1 MGPSNLVSLENALS
15 GVIGAR
21 KATGGNALAD
31 FKVAY
36 DVGDQNNNLFYSI
49 RLQTTLP
56 SQPTIEGTL
65 FTACP
70 ITNLVAITTATS
82 HNTPP
87 THHILPISSIQNFT
101 LLSAPPASNGFTLPP
116 NTTPALGT
124 VPTAALLARADAA
137 VARLKEAASRKNK
150 NVSKEAQDLFDGIS
164 RTLPTRWDGNN
175 IVVMDS
181 VVISAPY
188 RGEDCRAGNGVPAGT
203 LSRVRKVVSL
213 PEIFPYVSSIK
224 TETELRSQ
232 VDNERKRFADRERKV
247 VVPAVPA
254 IPAVHTGPRKGG

>member
-1 MGPSNLVSLENALS
+1 MADGKRQNANAKASVATPNMGPSNMVSLENALS
-15 GVIGAR
+15 GAIGAR
-21 KATGGNALAD
+21 
-31 FKVAY
+31 
-36 DVGDQNNNLFYSI
+36 I

-56 SQPTIEGTL
+56 SQPTMEGTL

-70 ITNLVAITTATS
+70 ITNLVAIATAAMS
-82 HNTPP
+82 PNTQP

-101 LLSAPPASNGFTLPP
+101 LISAPPAPNGFASPP
-116 NTTPALGT
+116 NSTPALT
-124 VPTAALLARADAA
+124 NVPTAALLARADAA

-175 IVVMDS
+175 ILVMDS
-181 VVISAPY
+181 VAIIAPY
-188 RGEDCRAGNGVPAGT
+188 RGEDCRAGNGVPAAT
-203 LSRVRKVVSL
+203 LSRVRKV
-213 PEIFPYVSSIK
+213 
-224 TETELRSQ
+224 
-232 VDNERKRFADRERKV
+232 VDNERKRFADRERRT

>member
-1 MGPSNLVSLENALS
+1 MGPSTMASLEGALS
-15 GVIGAR
+15 GTLGAR
-21 KATGGNALAD
+21 
-31 FKVAY
+31 
-36 DVGDQNNNLFYSI
+36 I
-49 RLQTTLP
+49 RLHTTLP

-70 ITNLVAITTATS
+70 ITNLVAVATTTS
-82 HNTPP
+82 PNTPP
-87 THHILPISSIQNFT
+87 THHILPISSIQTFT
-101 LLSAPPASNGFTLPP
+101 LLSAPSSSNDFSSPP
-116 NTTPALGT
+116 NTIPPLSN

-150 NVSKEAQDLFDGIS
+150 NVGKEAQDLFDGIS

-181 VVISAPY
+181 VVVSSPY
-188 RGEDCRAGNGVPAGT
+188 RGEDCKAGSNVAPNT
-203 LSRVRKVVSL
+203 LSRVRKV
-213 PEIFPYVSSIK
+213 
-224 TETELRSQ
+224 
-232 VDNERKRFADRERKV
+232 VDNERKRFADRERRT